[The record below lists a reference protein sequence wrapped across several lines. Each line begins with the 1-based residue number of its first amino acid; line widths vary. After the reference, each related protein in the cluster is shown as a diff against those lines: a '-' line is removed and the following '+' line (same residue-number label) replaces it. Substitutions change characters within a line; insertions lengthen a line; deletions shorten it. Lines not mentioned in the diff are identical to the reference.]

1 VSTRREATEE
11 QAIRQILD
19 RIEADE
25 EVSQRDL
32 ADELGVALGMV
43 NAYIKRCVRTGLIKI
58 QQAPPRRYRYYLT
71 PQGFAEK
78 SRLTAEYLTVSFNFF
93 RGARAQCTAILDQCE
108 AQGWRRIALAGASE
122 LSEIAALCA
131 QDHAVEIAGVVDD
144 RIDAAS
150 FAGMPTARHLEE
162 LGAISAVVVCD
173 MRTPQAVFDALVE
186 SLPRERVL
194 TPPLLRISRT
204 RPTFAE

>member
-1 VSTRREATEE
+1 MAQLNEAEKGLSSAEDEARITLGL
-11 QAIRQILD
+11 LD
-19 RIEADE
+19 AVEANSA
-25 EVSQRDL
+25 VTLGL
-32 ADELGVALGMV
+32 A
-43 NAYIKRCVRTGLIKI
+43 NAYLKRCVRKGLIKV
-58 QQAPPRRYRYYLT
+58 QHAPANRYAYYLT
-71 PQGFAEK
+71 PKGFAEK

-93 RGARAQCTAILDQCE
+93 RGARAQCTALLDECE
-108 AQGWRRIALAGASE
+108 TQGWRRIALAGASE

-144 RIDAAS
+144 RIDDAS
-150 FAGMPTARHLEE
+150 FAGMPTARHLED
-162 LGAISAVVVCD
+162 LGAVSAVMVCD